1 MHIQIDAAEKLSGLS
16 IDIPLGGLG
25 AGAGAAAAAEIAPVT
40 SIDGRIVGDGTPGEV
55 SAKIHAKFHEIVEG
69 KDPKYDKWLD
79 YVN

>member
-1 MHIQIDAAEKLSGLS
+1 MPRSVQRNASTPSSARYSGRHPS
-16 IDIPLGGLG
+16 
-25 AGAGAAAAAEIAPVT
+25 EYVSST

>member
-1 MHIQIDAAEKLSGLS
+1 MTGT
-16 IDIPLGGLG
+16 
-25 AGAGAAAAAEIAPVT
+25 AAEIAPVT